1 MRQTRGQF
9 NFPERRQRPR
19 IITLRNFGIASAVA
33 IVGFVAISIRSEYR
47 GRNVDGDYGRLYGSQ
62 VGKQEVAVKNP
73 EIVVEDPGISDD
85 AHADPMLTAAAAREQ
100 YLYDRS
106 RPAGVAAE
114 PVQASIATAPAPVRS
129 GEGDVAIV
137 GGPEGVTVVK
147 TATAT
152 TPKLTGGIF
161 REPQPE

>member
-33 IVGFVAISIRSEYR
+33 IVAFVGISIRSEYR

-62 VGKQEVAVKNP
+62 VGKQEMTVKNP
-73 EIVVEDPGISDD
+73 EVVVEDPGISDN

-100 YLYDRS
+100 YLYDKT
-106 RPAGVAAE
+106 RPAGAVAE
-114 PVQASIATAPAPVRS
+114 PVQATIVPTPAQTRS

-147 TATAT
+147 TDAST
-152 TPKLTGGIF
+152 TPKLSGGIF
-161 REPQPE
+161 RDPQPQ